1 MILLAGGTGHLGV
14 RLAPLLVARGF
25 PVRVLTRDPG
35 KARGAMQGVELR
47 RGDVRDPAT
56 LGPALAGVDT
66 VISAITGFGPGGAG
80 PRAIDLEG
88 NRALIRAAE
97 AAGVGHYVLLSMH
110 GASPDH
116 PLELLRMKHQAETL
130 LRQSS
135 LGWTIV
141 RPTVFME
148 LWLEI
153 VCGPILTSGKATVFG
168 RGANP
173 INFVSVS
180 DLARFVELVV
190 TTPAFAGSLLSVGG
204 PEDLTLTEMIA
215 TFSASV
221 GKKPAVRHV
230 PLGALR
236 LAALL
241 LRPVRPDIA
250 GLIDAGRQMELGDM
264 SFDGAALQRRF
275 PDISLT
281 RLVEVIRQE
290 HVGEPGR
297 SV

>member
-14 RLAPLLVARGF
+14 QLAPLLVARGL
-25 PVRVLTRDPG
+25 PVRVLTRDPD
-35 KARGAMQGVELR
+35 KARAILPGAVLH

-56 LGPALAGVDT
+56 LGSALDGVAT

-97 AAGVGHYVLLSMH
+97 AAGVGRYVLISIH

-116 PLELLRMKHQAETL
+116 PLELYRMKHQAEEI
-130 LRQSS
+130 LRRSS
-135 LGWTIV
+135 LSWTIV

-148 LWLEI
+148 LWLGM
-153 VCGPILTSGKATVFG
+153 VCGPILVSGKATVFG
-168 RGANP
+168 RGVNP
-173 INFVSVS
+173 INFVSVR
-180 DLARFVELVV
+180 DLARFLDLVV
-190 TTPAFAGSLLSVGG
+190 ATPALRGRALSVGG

-215 TFSASV
+215 SFSAITRAAA
-221 GKKPAVRHV
+221 KVRHV
-230 PLGALR
+230 PLAAMR

-250 GLIDAGRQMELGDM
+250 GLIAAGRQMDIGDM
-264 SFDGAALQRRF
+264 SFDAAAFRSRF
-275 PDISLT
+275 GEIRQTPLA
-281 RLVEVIRQE
+281 EVIRQQR
-290 HVGEPGR
+290 PA
-297 SV
+297 